1 VQLSEEGARVLGSL
15 VEKALS
21 TPQQYPLTLSALVA
35 ACNQTSNR
43 EPVVS
48 YDEQTVQA
56 ALDELKDLRL
66 VRFVLPSHGRSV
78 VRYRQVLDENLGLD
92 SRQSAVLAVLLLR
105 GPQTVG
111 ELRLRTERMSRFDG
125 LDEIQ
130 HELDLLGARDEPL
143 AANVGRR
150 PGQKEER
157 WASLL
162 AGTAGRGREPV
173 PVPVPAPV
181 TDDGTDVTP
190 FARPGVAVAP
200 PADHRPSGPDRV
212 DELRSEVAD
221 LRAEVA
227 GLRHALDELRASL
240 GG

>member
-105 GPQTVG
+105 GPQTAG

-162 AGTAGRGREPV
+162 VGTAAPGPV
-173 PVPVPAPV
+173 PV
-181 TDDGTDVTP
+181 TDDGTAAAT
-190 FARPGVAVAP
+190 FADPGVAVAP
-200 PADHRPSGPDRV
+200 PAGHHPLGPDRV

-227 GLRHALDELRASL
+227 ELRHALDELRASL